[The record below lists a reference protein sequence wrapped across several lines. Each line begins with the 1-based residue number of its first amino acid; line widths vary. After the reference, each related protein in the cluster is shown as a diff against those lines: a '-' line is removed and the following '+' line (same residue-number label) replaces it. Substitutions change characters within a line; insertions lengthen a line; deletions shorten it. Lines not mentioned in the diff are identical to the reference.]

1 MKTISSLLLISIAL
15 FSGAS
20 LQAQSHHGHG
30 KDSSASAA
38 TADGG
43 QLIRVTD
50 AEAAWAKEAR
60 KTYPLTTC
68 VTSDE
73 ALGSMGE
80 APQYIYRVKGNP
92 DRLVLFCCEGCED
105 DFKKEP
111 AKFIAKIDAAA
122 KKSAK

>member
-1 MKTISSLLLISIAL
+1 MKTISSLLFVSLAL
-15 FSGAS
+15 FSGAT
-20 LQAQSHHGHG
+20 LLAQAHHDHG
-30 KDSSASAA
+30 GASSSA

-43 QLIRVTD
+43 QLVRVTE

-80 APQYIYRVKGNP
+80 TPEYIYRVKGSP

-122 KKSAK
+122 AKKSAK